1 MLGVCVLLQLQRE
14 GPEAHIHT
22 AHCIKAARTSN
33 VIPSVSKKKKKKKLE
48 NLLTSFFWVPKGGT
62 TGQKTQLIQTLCT
75 SPSTTMSQSL

>member
-62 TGQKTQLIQTLCT
+62 TGQKTRLIQTLCT